1 MVQSVDIEANH
12 ILRGQLGDRFDG
24 VSEMLK
30 SGELIGFT
38 HAYLFATANRDL
50 CSSHAK
56 PDLIMELARI
66 DLKKG
71 LQPEVIV
78 SVCCALSPFK
88 TVIQEIIAI
97 SFSLIQNY
105 KTSRQLME
113 NIFAHED
120 ADRVNCLMNCYYMLG
135 DDNHKGIDPNTTS
148 MKKEIED
155 TIVLLIEMGIDNGV
169 DMARVINHVSKYGT
183 TLFRLSSLFS
193 EKVTLILMKMD
204 VKVNE
209 ITLSFETVSFKV
221 F

>member
-78 SVCCALSPFK
+78 SVCCAL
-88 TVIQEIIAI
+88 
-97 SFSLIQNY
+97 
-105 KTSRQLME
+105 
-113 NIFAHED
+113 
-120 ADRVNCLMNCYYMLG
+120 
-135 DDNHKGIDPNTTS
+135 
-148 MKKEIED
+148 
-155 TIVLLIEMGIDNGV
+155 
-169 DMARVINHVSKYGT
+169 
-183 TLFRLSSLFS
+183 
-193 EKVTLILMKMD
+193 
-204 VKVNE
+204 
-209 ITLSFETVSFKV
+209 
-221 F
+221 